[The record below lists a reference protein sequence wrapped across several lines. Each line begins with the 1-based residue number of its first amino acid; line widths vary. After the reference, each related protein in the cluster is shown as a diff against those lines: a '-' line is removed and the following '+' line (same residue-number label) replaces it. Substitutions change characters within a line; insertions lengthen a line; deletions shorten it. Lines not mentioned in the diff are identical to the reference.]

1 VRTRVAAVIVL
12 SSALAGP
19 QLAQAQQQAERR
31 EVPPPQGV
39 AVAGAKGLVTPLEVQ
54 IVISKFQGDKRI
66 SSIPY
71 VLAVNANSSSAQLT
85 VGADVPVQSTTFI
98 PATAA
103 DGKPASPLRSFNYR
117 NVGTNIECSAVT
129 AEDGRFE
136 LSVSVD
142 ESSLVTNVAA
152 DSKGQPAVEMPVF
165 RSFKSRNKVLLR
177 SGQTRQYTAATDRVS
192 GETVRIEVTLTVV
205 K

>member
-1 VRTRVAAVIVL
+1 VL
-12 SSALAGP
+12 SSALAVQP
-19 QLAQAQQQAERR
+19 LAQAQQTERR
-31 EVPPPQGV
+31 EPPPQGV

-71 VLAVNANSSSAQLT
+71 VLAVNANSSSAQLN
-85 VGADVPVQSTTFI
+85 VGADIPVQSTTFS
-98 PATAA
+98 PVV
-103 DGKPASPLRSFNYR
+103 DGKPANPLRSFNYR
-117 NVGTNIECSAVT
+117 SVGTNIECSAVT

-136 LSVSVD
+136 LSLAVD
-142 ESSLVTNVAA
+142 ESSVVTNLTPGNK
-152 DSKGQPAVEMPVF
+152 DQPLAELPVF